1 MIANIFIK
9 RPVTA
14 IVISIVL
21 AITGVICILNLPIDQ
36 YPDITPPVVQ
46 VNGQFTGADAQT
58 VEQTVATPI
67 EQQVNG
73 TPGMEYMQSNNTNN
87 GLMQMNVTFKIGTDI
102 DIATLDVQNRVS
114 IASPLLP
121 AVVSRLGLTVR
132 AVNPSMLMMVAIYA
146 PKGTHEI
153 TFLDNY
159 TNIFVQDALLRVP
172 GVGSINRFTD
182 DFSMRIWMNPE
193 KMAAYSLTPAD
204 VIAALNAQNV
214 QVAAGSAG
222 VPPQTKAQA
231 YELGIL
237 VNGRLS
243 KVTEFQKVVVKTIP
257 ATGELIY
264 LKDVARVE
272 LGKFTFSSNSFVD
285 GKRASY
291 LQIYQAPG
299 SNALETAN
307 GIYAALATLK
317 KSFPADVDYSVP
329 FESVTV
335 VKVSMTD
342 VVHTLLMTLGLVA
355 LVVFLFLQ
363 NWRSTLIP
371 VLAIPV
377 SILGTFCF
385 FIPLGFTI
393 NTLTMFGFVL
403 AIGIVVDDAIIVVEA
418 VQHYIDHEDMSAK
431 EATYMAMKDISAPV
445 IAIALILAAV
455 FVPVG
460 FIPGIVGRLYQQ
472 FAITIAISVMLSAFI
487 ALSLTPALC
496 TLLLKPSPKE
506 GDKKLNWSDRMFGR
520 FNKWFDKVTEKYSNG
535 VKWSIKAS
543 RFIIILLVCIC
554 AGTILLFEHKPTG
567 FIPSEDDGNLYVTFQ
582 LPPASATSQSVDV
595 MTKLMQVISST
606 PGVAH
611 YAALSGL
618 NVITNATNSNCGT
631 IYCQLS
637 PWDDRGKSS
646 EQVPGII
653 GVLRKRIA
661 DAGIKNASIQVI
673 QPSPIPGVGSTVG
686 FSFQIEQ
693 RNTNDDVHQF
703 EKVVNNFITEANKNP
718 AIVNAFTYYTAHTPN
733 FSLTV
738 DRDKCEKLG
747 VNIADV
753 FTTIQ
758 AYMGSLY
765 INDFTTY
772 NRTFHVVVQ
781 ADTMYRALISD
792 MDKYYVRNQAGQM
805 LPLGTLI
812 SYQPVEAAP
821 LISHF
826 NIFRSAEVDGSSG
839 QGYSSTQTLDELKK
853 VADKVLPQGYAY
865 EYSGLSYE
873 EIKAGSTTIYIFIFS
888 ITFVFLFLA
897 ALYESWSVP
906 FSVLLAVPIGAFGA
920 IIALIF
926 LPKITNNVYAQIG
939 LITLIGLAA
948 KNAILIVE
956 FAKVR
961 VDRGEDLM
969 KSTLDAVRLRLR
981 PIVMTSLAFILGVL
995 PLVFA
1000 TGAGAIA
1007 RRTIGY
1013 TVLGGMLAASSLA
1026 IFIVPVL
1033 YVLITKLSYGKKKLA
1048 YLVEH
1053 HEDLMEKARKVE
1065 EQNIDP
1071 ELEYE
1076 IGKDR
1081 ELNGKGQKGDHKEG
1095 TGDMPKT
1102 ITVSDQHLLT
1112 ASHKE
1117 AEEKLLPPG
1126 EEKTELM
1133 LPPGESAPDSGH
1145 LLPPADKNKDSNNG
1159 TNDEN
1164 KPEEDKPVQE

>member
-1 MIANIFIK
+1 MIANTFIK

-21 AITGVICILNLPIDQ
+21 VITGIVSILVLPIDQ

-67 EQQVNG
+67 EEQVNG
-73 TPGMEYMQSNNTNN
+73 TPGMEYMQSNSTNN
-87 GLMQMNVTFKIGTDI
+87 GLMQMNVTFQIGTDI
-102 DIATLDVQNRVS
+102 DVAALDVQNRVS
-114 IASPLLP
+114 IATPLLP

-146 PKGTHEI
+146 PKGTHNI

-159 TNIFVQDALLRVP
+159 TNIFIQDALLRVP
-172 GVGSINRFTD
+172 GVGSINKFTD

-193 KMAAYSLTPAD
+193 KMASYSLTPTD
-204 VIAALNAQNV
+204 VINALTAQNV
-214 QVAAGSAG
+214 QVAAGTAG
-222 VPPQTKAQA
+222 VPPQSPNQT

-243 KVTEFQKVVVKTIP
+243 KVSDFQNIIVKTVP
-257 ATGELIY
+257 ATGELVY

-285 GKRASY
+285 GHRASY

-299 SNALETAN
+299 SNALQTAN
-307 GIYAALATLK
+307 GVYAELAKLK
-317 KSFPADVDYSVP
+317 ESFPADVQYSVP

-335 VKVSMTD
+335 VKVSMED
-342 VVHTLLMTLGLVA
+342 VVGTLLKTLGLVGV
-355 LVVFLFLQ
+355 VVFVFLQ

-371 VLAIPV
+371 ILAIPV
-377 SILGTFCF
+377 SIFGTFCF

-418 VQHYIDHEDMSAK
+418 VQHYIDHEKMSAK
-431 EATYMAMKDISAPV
+431 EATYQAMKDISAPV
-445 IAIALILAAV
+445 VAIALILAAV

-472 FAITIAISVMLSAFI
+472 FAITIAISVIISAFI

-496 TLLLKPSPKE
+496 TLLLKPTDES
-506 GDKKLNWSDRMFGR
+506 KKNKGLTGIFTK
-520 FNKWFDKVTEKYSNG
+520 FNDWFDRVTQKYTNG
-535 VKWSIKAS
+535 VKKSIENSK
-543 RFIIILLVCIC
+543 FIIILLVCVC
-554 AGTILLFEHKPTG
+554 AGAYFMFQSKSSG
-567 FIPSEDDGNLYVTFQ
+567 FIPSEDDGNLYVTYQ
-582 LPPASATSQSVDV
+582 LPPASSTVAAVDV
-595 MTKLMQVISST
+595 MQKLMKVVGST

-618 NVITNATNSNCGT
+618 NVVTNASNSNNGT
-631 IYCQLS
+631 IYCQLA
-637 PWDDRGKSS
+637 PWDERGKTD

-653 GVLRKRIA
+653 GVLQKRIA
-661 DAGIKNASIQVI
+661 DAGIKNADVQVI
-673 QPSPIPGVGSTVG
+673 QPSPLPGVGSTVG
-686 FSFQIEQ
+686 FSMQIEQ
-693 RNTNDDVHQF
+693 RSTNDNLQDF
-703 EKVVNNFITEANKNP
+703 EKVVNKFVDDANHNP
-718 AIVNAFTYYTAHTPN
+718 AISKTFSYYTAHTPN
-733 FSLTV
+733 FNLTV
-738 DRDKCEKLG
+738 DREKCEKLG

-772 NRTFHVVVQ
+772 SRTFHVVVQ
-781 ADTMYRALISD
+781 ADTAYRTLISD
-792 MDKYYVRNQAGQM
+792 IDKYYVRNQAGTM
-805 LPLGTLI
+805 VPLGTVV
-812 SYQPVEAAP
+812 SYSPTVAAP

-826 NIFRSAEVDGSSG
+826 NIFRSAEIDGSNANGHSSNEALAAL
-839 QGYSSTQTLDELKK
+839 QKLAAKDLPEGYT
-853 VADKVLPQGYAY
+853 Y
-865 EYSGLSYE
+865 EFSGLSYE
-873 EIKAGSTTIYIFIFS
+873 EIKAGSTTIYIFMFS

-920 IIALIF
+920 ILALV
-926 LPKITNNVYAQIG
+926 LVPSLTDNVYAQIG

-961 VDRGEDLM
+961 VDMGEELIQ
-969 KSTLDAVRLRLR
+969 STLDAVSLRLR
-981 PIVMTSLAFILGVL
+981 PIIMTSLAFILGVL
-995 PLVFA
+995 PLVLA
-1000 TGAGAIA
+1000 TGAGAVA

-1013 TVLGGMLAASSLA
+1013 TVLGGMLAASTIA
-1026 IFIVPVL
+1026 IFVVPVL
-1033 YVLITKLSYGKKKLA
+1033 YVVITRLSYGKKQLE
-1048 YLVEH
+1048 YLQAH
-1053 HEDLMEKARKVE
+1053 RDDLREKAKKVE
-1065 EQNIDP
+1065 AQNIDP
-1071 ELEYE
+1071 ELEFE
-1076 IGKDR
+1076 IQKSR
-1081 ELNGKGQKGDHKEG
+1081 ELNNPGQ
-1095 TGDMPKT
+1095 
-1102 ITVSDQHLLT
+1102 
-1112 ASHKE
+1112 A
-1117 AEEKLLPPG
+1117 
-1126 EEKTELM
+1126 
-1133 LPPGESAPDSGH
+1133 
-1145 LLPPADKNKDSNNG
+1145 
-1159 TNDEN
+1159 
-1164 KPEEDKPVQE
+1164 

>member
-1 MIANIFIK
+1 MIANTFIK

-14 IVISIVL
+14 IVISIILV
-21 AITGVICILNLPIDQ
+21 ITGVICIFNSPVEQ
-36 YPDITPPVVQ
+36 YPQITPPVVQ
-46 VNGQFTGADAQT
+46 VNGQFTGADALT

-87 GLMQMNVTFKIGTDI
+87 GLMSMNVTFGVGTDI

-114 IASPLLP
+114 IATPLLP
-121 AVVSRLGLTVR
+121 AAVSRLGLTVR
-132 AVNPSMLMMVAIYA
+132 ALNPSMLMMVAIYA
-146 PKGTHEI
+146 PAGTHDI

-172 GVGSINRFTD
+172 GVGSISRFTD
-182 DFSMRIWMNPE
+182 DFSMRIWMDPE
-193 KMAAYSLTPAD
+193 KMASYSLTPTD
-204 VIAALNAQNV
+204 VISALNAQNV

-222 VPPQTKAQA
+222 VPPQQKTQTF
-231 YELGIL
+231 ELGIL

-243 KVTEFQKVVVKTIP
+243 KVSDFENVIVKTNP
-257 ATGELIY
+257 SSGELVY

-285 GKRASY
+285 GKRASC
-291 LQIYQAPG
+291 LLVYQAPG
-299 SNALETAN
+299 SNALRTAN
-307 GIYAALATLK
+307 GVYAVLAQLK
-317 KSFPADVDYSVP
+317 KSFPTDVDYRVP

-335 VKVSMTD
+335 VRVSMSE
-342 VVHTLLMTLGLVA
+342 VVVTLLQALGLVA

-363 NWRSTLIP
+363 NLRTTLIP

-418 VQHYIDHEDMSAK
+418 VQHYMDEHHLSAK
-431 EATYMAMKDISAPV
+431 EATYQAMKDISAPV
-445 IAIALILAAV
+445 VAIALILAAV

-496 TLLLKPSPKE
+496 SLLLKPSSKE
-506 GDKKLNWSDRMFGR
+506 TTSRVASRFFGGFNNWFEKLTDTYSD
-520 FNKWFDKVTEKYSNG
+520 G
-535 VKWSIKAS
+535 VKRSIKAS
-543 RFIIILLVCIC
+543 RYVIILLVSVC
-554 AGTILLFEHKPTG
+554 AATLLLFQNKSTG
-567 FIPSEDDGNLYVTFQ
+567 FIPSEDDGNLYITFQ
-582 LPPASATSQSVDV
+582 LPPASSTAQSVAV
-595 MTKLMQVISST
+595 MTKLMAVIAST
-606 PGVAH
+606 PGVGH

-618 NVITNATNSNCGT
+618 NVVTNATNSNCGT
-631 IYCQLS
+631 IYCQLK
-637 PWDDRGKSS
+637 PWDDRSGSR

-653 GVLRKRIA
+653 RVMQQRII
-661 DAGIKNASIQVI
+661 DAGVTNANVQVI
-673 QPSPIPGVGSTVG
+673 QPSPIPGVGSVVG

-693 RNTNDDVHQF
+693 RNTNDDVHAF
-703 EKVVNNFITEANKNP
+703 EKVVNRFVDEANKNP
-718 AIVNAFTYYTAHTPN
+718 AISHAYSFYSAHTPN
-733 FSLTV
+733 YNLTV
-738 DRDKCEKLG
+738 NRDKCEKLG

-758 AYMGSLY
+758 AYMGSMY
-765 INDFTTY
+765 VNDFTTY
-772 NRTFHVVVQ
+772 NRTFHVVIQ
-781 ADTMYRALISD
+781 ADTMSRTVVSD
-792 MDKYYVRNQAGQM
+792 VDKYYVRNQAGAM
-805 LPLGTLI
+805 VPLGTLI
-812 SYQPVEAAP
+812 SYQPTEAAP

-826 NIFRSAEVDGSSG
+826 NIFRSAEIEGGSPA
-839 QGYSSTQTLDELKK
+839 GYSSTQTLEALKD
-853 VADKVLPQGYAY
+853 VAKKVLPEGYDY

-873 EIKAGSTTIYIFIFS
+873 EIKEGATTIYIFVFS

-920 IIALIF
+920 ILTLTS
-926 LPKITNNVYAQIG
+926 LPSISNNVYAQIG

-961 VDRGEDLM
+961 VDRGEELIQ
-969 KSTLDAVRLRLR
+969 STMEAVRLRLR
-981 PIVMTSLAFILGVL
+981 PIVMTSMAFILGVL

-1007 RRTIGY
+1007 RRTIGF
-1013 TVLGGMLAASSLA
+1013 TVLGGMLAATSIA

-1033 YVLITKLSYGKKKLA
+1033 FVIITRLSYGREKLA
-1048 YLVEH
+1048 YLQAH
-1053 HEDLMEKARKVE
+1053 HEELMEKAKRVE
-1065 EQNIDP
+1065 QQNIDP
-1071 ELEYE
+1071 ELEYDLQRSRE
-1076 IGKDR
+1076 I
-1081 ELNGKGQKGDHKEG
+1081 HK
-1095 TGDMPKT
+1095 
-1102 ITVSDQHLLT
+1102 L
-1112 ASHKE
+1112 
-1117 AEEKLLPPG
+1117 
-1126 EEKTELM
+1126 
-1133 LPPGESAPDSGH
+1133 
-1145 LLPPADKNKDSNNG
+1145 
-1159 TNDEN
+1159 
-1164 KPEEDKPVQE
+1164 VQE

>member
-1 MIANIFIK
+1 MIANTFIK

-21 AITGVICILNLPIDQ
+21 VLTGTICIFNLPIDQ
-36 YPDITPPVVQ
+36 YPDITPPIVQ

-58 VEQTVATPI
+58 VEQTVATPV
-67 EQQVNG
+67 EEQVNG
-73 TPGMEYMQSNNTNN
+73 TPGMEYMQSNSTNN
-87 GLMQMNVTFKIGTDI
+87 GLMSMNVTFNIGTNI
-102 DIATLDVQNRVS
+102 DVAALDVQNRVS
-114 IASPLLP
+114 IATPLLP

-132 AVNPSMLMMVAIYA
+132 AINPSMLMMVAVYA
-146 PKGTHEI
+146 PKNSHNI

-193 KMAAYSLTPAD
+193 KMAAYKLTPAD

-222 VPPQTKAQA
+222 VPPQQSTQTF
-231 YELGIL
+231 ELGIL

-243 KVTEFQKVVVKTIP
+243 KVSEFEQIILKTIP
-257 ATGELIY
+257 GTGELVY

-272 LGKFTFSSNSFVD
+272 LGKFTFASNSFVD
-285 GKRASY
+285 GNRASY

-307 GIYAALATLK
+307 GVYAELAKLK
-317 KSFPADVDYSVP
+317 ESFPADVDYKVP

-335 VKVSMTD
+335 VKVSMND
-342 VVHTLLMTLGLVA
+342 VVHTLLLTLGLVA
-355 LVVFLFLQ
+355 IVVFVFLQ

-418 VQHYIDHEDMSAK
+418 VQHYIDTKKISAK
-431 EATYMAMKDISAPV
+431 EATYLAMKDISAPV

-472 FAITIAISVMLSAFI
+472 FAITIAISVIISAFI

-496 TLLLKPSPKE
+496 TLLLKPTPPTKDMK
-506 GDKKLNWSDRMFGR
+506 GINKLFVK
-520 FNKWFDKVTEKYSNG
+520 FNEWFDKLTEKYTNG
-535 VKWSIKAS
+535 VKRSIKAAKYVVV
-543 RFIIILLVCIC
+543 ILLCIC
-554 AGTILLFEHKPTG
+554 VATYFLFQHKSSG
-567 FIPSEDDGNLYVTFQ
+567 FIPSEDDGNLYITFQ
-582 LPPASATSQSVDV
+582 LPPASSTAQSVEV
-595 MTKLMQVISST
+595 MSKIMKIVGST

-618 NVITNATNSNCGT
+618 NVVNNATNSNSGT
-631 IYCQLS
+631 IYCQLK
-637 PWDDRGKSS
+637 PWDERGKKS

-653 GVLRKRIA
+653 DVMQKRIN
-661 DAGIKNASIQVI
+661 DSGIKNADVEVI
-673 QPSPIPGVGSTVG
+673 QPSPIPGLGATVG
-686 FSFQIEQ
+686 FNLQIEQ
-693 RNTNDDVHQF
+693 RNTTDDIHAF
-703 EKVVNNFITEANKNP
+703 EKVVKQFVAEANKRP
-718 AIVNAFTYYTAHTPN
+718 AITKAFSFFTASTPN
-733 FSLTV
+733 YNLTV
-738 DRDKCEKLG
+738 DREKCEKLG
-747 VNIADV
+747 VNIGDV

-758 AYMGSLY
+758 AFMGSLY

-781 ADTMYRALISD
+781 ADTAFRTMISD
-792 MDKYYVRNQAGQM
+792 MNKYYVRNSDSAM
-805 LPLGTLI
+805 VPLGTLI
-812 SYQPVEAAP
+812 SYTPTEAAP

-826 NIFRSAEVDGSSG
+826 NIFRTAEVDGG
-839 QGYSSTQTLDELKK
+839 AAPGYSNGEAMDALKD
-853 VADKVLPQGYAY
+853 VAAKVLPQGYTY
-865 EYSGLSYE
+865 EFSGMSYE
-873 EIKAGSTTIYIFIFS
+873 EIKAGSATIYIFLFS

-906 FSVLLAVPIGAFGA
+906 FSVMLAVPIGAFGA
-920 IIALIF
+920 ILTLMF
-926 LPKITNNVYAQIG
+926 VPSITNNVYAQIG

-961 VDRGEDLM
+961 VDLGEELIE
-969 KSTLDAVRLRLR
+969 STLEAVKLRLR

-995 PLVFA
+995 PVVLA
-1000 TGAGAIA
+1000 TGAGAVA
-1007 RRTIGY
+1007 RRTIGF
-1013 TVLGGMLAASSLA
+1013 TVLGGMIAASTLA

-1033 YVLITKLSYGKKKLA
+1033 FVIITRFSYGKEKLA
-1048 YLVEH
+1048 YLQAH
-1053 HEDLMEKARKVE
+1053 QKDLQEKAEKVE
-1065 EQNIDP
+1065 AENIDP
-1071 ELEYE
+1071 ELEYDIQHARE
-1076 IGKDR
+1076 RHEEEHGTKTDNVNNDKKD
-1081 ELNGKGQKGDHKEG
+1081 
-1095 TGDMPKT
+1095 
-1102 ITVSDQHLLT
+1102 
-1112 ASHKE
+1112 
-1117 AEEKLLPPG
+1117 
-1126 EEKTELM
+1126 
-1133 LPPGESAPDSGH
+1133 
-1145 LLPPADKNKDSNNG
+1145 DKNKDKKDDDPG
-1159 TNDEN
+1159 IAY
-1164 KPEEDKPVQE
+1164 

>member
-1 MIANIFIK
+1 MIANTFIK

-21 AITGVICILNLPIDQ
+21 VITGTVCILVLPIDQ
-36 YPDITPPVVQ
+36 YPDITPPIVQ

-67 EQQVNG
+67 EEQVNG
-73 TPGMEYMQSNNTNN
+73 TPGMEYMQSNSTNN
-87 GLMQMNVTFKIGTDI
+87 GLMSMNVTFKIGTDI
-102 DIATLDVQNRVS
+102 DVAALDVQNRVS
-114 IASPLLP
+114 IATPLLP

-146 PKGTHEI
+146 PKDSHNI

-159 TNIFVQDALLRVP
+159 TNIFIQDALLRVP
-172 GVGSINRFTD
+172 GVGSISRFTD
-182 DFSMRIWMNPE
+182 DFSMRIWMNPQ
-193 KMAAYSLTPAD
+193 KMASYSLTPSD

-214 QVAAGSAG
+214 QVAAGTAG
-222 VPPQTKAQA
+222 VPPQASTQT

-243 KVTEFQKVVVKTIP
+243 KVSEFENIIVKTIP
-257 ATGELIY
+257 ATGELVY
-264 LKDVARVE
+264 MKDIARVE

-285 GKRASY
+285 GHRASY

-299 SNALETAN
+299 SNALETAK
-307 GIYAALATLK
+307 GVYDALAKLK
-317 KSFPADVDYSVP
+317 ESFPADVAYSVP

-335 VKVSMTD
+335 VKVSMQD
-342 VVHTLLMTLGLVA
+342 VVGTLLKTLALVA
-355 LVVFLFLQ
+355 VVVFLFLQ
-363 NWRSTLIP
+363 TWRSTLIP

-377 SILGTFCF
+377 SIFGTFCF

-418 VQHYIDHEDMSAK
+418 VQHYIDHEKMSAK
-431 EATYMAMKDISAPV
+431 EATYQAMKDISAPV

-472 FAITIAISVMLSAFI
+472 FAITIAISVMISAFI

-496 TLLLKPSPKE
+496 TLLLKPT
-506 GDKKLNWSDRMFGR
+506 DKNRKPNWLDRQFAK
-520 FNKWFDKVTEKYSNG
+520 FNGWFDRVTAKYTKG
-535 VKWSIKAS
+535 VQKSIQGA
-543 RFIIILLVCIC
+543 RYIVILLVCLCI
-554 AGTILLFEHKPTG
+554 GTYFMFQAKPSG

-582 LPPASATSQSVDV
+582 MPPAASTAQSVAL
-595 MTKLMQVISST
+595 MSKLMKVVGTT

-618 NVITNATNSNCGT
+618 NVVTNASNSNNGT
-631 IYCQLS
+631 IYCQLA
-637 PWDDRGKSS
+637 PWEERGTES

-653 GVLRKRIA
+653 GVLQKRIA
-661 DAGIKNASIQVI
+661 DAGLKSADVEVI
-673 QPSPIPGVGSTVG
+673 QPSPLPGLGATVG
-686 FSFQIEQ
+686 FSMQIEQ
-693 RNTNDDVHQF
+693 RSTNDDIHAF
-703 EKVVNNFITEANKNP
+703 EKVVNKFVTEANKNP
-718 AIVNAFTYYTAHTPN
+718 AITKAFSFFTAHTPN
-733 FSLTV
+733 YNLTV
-738 DRDKCEKLG
+738 DREKCEKLG
-747 VNIADV
+747 VNVADV

-781 ADTMYRALISD
+781 ADTAFRTNISE
-792 MDKYYVRNQAGQM
+792 MNKYYVRNQAGTM
-805 LPLGTLI
+805 VPLGTLI
-812 SYQPVEAAP
+812 SYAPTEAAP

-826 NIFRSAEVDGSSG
+826 NIFRTAEIDGSSSA
-839 QGYSSTQTLDELKK
+839 GYSSTDALKALQE
-853 VADKVLPQGYAY
+853 VAGRVLPEGYTY
-865 EYSGLSYE
+865 EFSGLSYE
-873 EIKAGSTTIYIFIFS
+873 EVKAGSTTIYIFMFS

-920 IIALIF
+920 ILALICVPS
-926 LPKITNNVYAQIG
+926 LTNNVYAQIG

-961 VDRGEDLM
+961 VDRGEDLL
-969 KSTLDAVRLRLR
+969 KSTLDAVSLRLR
-981 PIVMTSLAFILGVL
+981 PIIMTSLAFILGVL
-995 PLVFA
+995 PLVLA
-1000 TGAGAIA
+1000 TGAGAVA
-1007 RRTIGY
+1007 RRTIGF
-1013 TVLGGMLAASSLA
+1013 TVLGGMFAASTLA

-1033 YVLITKLSYGKKKLA
+1033 YVIITRVSYGKEKLE
-1048 YLVEH
+1048 YLKEH
-1053 HEDLMEKARKVE
+1053 HEELMEKERKVE

-1071 ELEYE
+1071 ELEFE
-1076 IGKDR
+1076 IQKSRDLGKS
-1081 ELNGKGQKGDHKEG
+1081 DH
-1095 TGDMPKT
+1095 
-1102 ITVSDQHLLT
+1102 I
-1112 ASHKE
+1112 
-1117 AEEKLLPPG
+1117 
-1126 EEKTELM
+1126 
-1133 LPPGESAPDSGH
+1133 
-1145 LLPPADKNKDSNNG
+1145 
-1159 TNDEN
+1159 
-1164 KPEEDKPVQE
+1164 

>member
-1 MIANIFIK
+1 MIANTFIK

-21 AITGVICILNLPIDQ
+21 VITGAICIFNLPIDQ
-36 YPDITPPVVQ
+36 YPDITPPIVQ
-46 VNGQFTGADAQT
+46 VNAQYTGADAQT

-67 EQQVNG
+67 EEQVNG
-73 TPGMEYMQSNNTNN
+73 TPGMEYMQSNSTNN
-87 GLMQMNVTFKIGTDI
+87 GLMSMNVTFNIGTNI
-102 DIATLDVQNRVS
+102 DIAALDVQNRVS
-114 IASPLLP
+114 IATPLIP
-121 AVVSRLGLTVR
+121 PVASRLGITVR
-132 AVNPSMLMMVAIYA
+132 ALNPSMLMMVAVYA
-146 PKGTHEI
+146 PKGSHDI

-182 DFSMRIWMNPE
+182 DFSMRIWMNPN
-193 KMAAYSLTPAD
+193 KMASYGLTPSD
-204 VIAALNAQNV
+204 IIAALNGQNV

-222 VPPQTKAQA
+222 VPPQQKAQTF
-231 YELGIL
+231 EIGIL

-243 KVTEFQKVVVKTIP
+243 KVSEFENIIVKTIP
-257 ATGELIY
+257 ATGGLVY

-291 LQIYQAPG
+291 LLIYQAPG

-307 GIYAALATLK
+307 GIYKELAELK
-317 KSFPADVDYSVP
+317 QFFPADVEYKVP

-335 VKVSMTD
+335 VKVSMLD
-342 VVHTLLMTLGLVA
+342 VVGTLLLTLALVA
-355 LVVFLFLQ
+355 IVVYLFLQ
-363 NWRSTLIP
+363 NLRSTLIP

-377 SILGTFCF
+377 SIFGTFCF

-418 VQHYIDHEDMSAK
+418 VQHYIDEHGMSPK
-431 EATYMAMKDISAPV
+431 EATYYAMKDISAPV
-445 IAIALILAAV
+445 VAIALILAAV

-472 FAITIAISVMLSAFI
+472 FAITIAISVLISAFI

-496 TLLLKPSPKE
+496 TLLLKPTDINKE
-506 GDKKLNWSDRMFGR
+506 AKGL
-520 FNKWFDKVTEKYSNG
+520 NKWFFKFNNWFQSVTDRYSNG
-535 VKWSIKAS
+535 VKKSIKAS
-543 RFIIILLVCIC
+543 RYVIVLLVCIC
-554 AGTILLFEHKPTG
+554 VGAFLLFQHKPSG

-582 LPPASATSQSVDV
+582 LPPASSTNQSVAV
-595 MTKLMQVISST
+595 MNKLMKVVAAT

-618 NVITNATNSNCGT
+618 NVINNATNSNCGT
-631 IYCQLS
+631 VYVQLK
-637 PWDDRGKSS
+637 PWDERSKTS
-646 EQVPGII
+646 ERVPGII
-653 GVLRKRIA
+653 GKMQKRIT
-661 DAGIKNASIQVI
+661 DAGINNANVEVI
-673 QPSPIPGVGSTVG
+673 QPSPIPGVGATVG
-686 FSFQIEQ
+686 FNFQIEQ
-693 RNTNDDVHQF
+693 RNTGDDVHAF
-703 EKVVNNFITEANKNP
+703 ENVVKNFITEANKNP
-718 AIVNAFTYYTAHTPN
+718 AISNAYSFYSAHTPSYN
-733 FSLTV
+733 LTV
-738 DRDKCEKLG
+738 DREKCEKLG
-747 VNIADV
+747 VNISDV

-758 AYMGSLY
+758 AFMGSLY
-765 INDFTTY
+765 VNDFTTY

-781 ADTMYRALISD
+781 ADTVFRSMITD
-792 MDKYYVRNQAGQM
+792 MDKYYVRNASGQM

-812 SYQPVEAAP
+812 SYRPTEAAP

-826 NIFRSAEVDGSSG
+826 NIFRSAEIDGSPAP
-839 QGYSSTQTLDELKK
+839 GYSSTQTIEALK
-853 VADKVLPQGYAY
+853 ATAAKVLPQGYAY
-865 EYSGLSYE
+865 EFSGLSYE
-873 EIKAGSTTIYIFIFS
+873 EIRAGSTTIYIFIFS

-920 IIALIF
+920 ILTLVF
-926 LPKITNNVYAQIG
+926 VPSLTNNVYAQIG

-961 VDRGEDLM
+961 VDRGEELI
-969 KSTLDAVRLRLR
+969 KSTLEAVSLRLR
-981 PIVMTSLAFILGVL
+981 PIVMTSMAFILGVL

-1007 RRTIGY
+1007 RRTIGL
-1013 TVLGGMLAASSLA
+1013 TVFGGMLAATTLA

-1033 YVLITKLSYGKKKLA
+1033 FVVITRLSYGKEKLA
-1048 YLVEH
+1048 WLQAH
-1053 HEDLMEKARKVE
+1053 HEDLMERAKKVE
-1065 EQNIDP
+1065 RQDIDA

-1076 IGKDR
+1076 IQKSR
-1081 ELNGKGQKGDHKEG
+1081 ELHKL
-1095 TGDMPKT
+1095 
-1102 ITVSDQHLLT
+1102 DQ
-1112 ASHKE
+1112 
-1117 AEEKLLPPG
+1117 G
-1126 EEKTELM
+1126 
-1133 LPPGESAPDSGH
+1133 
-1145 LLPPADKNKDSNNG
+1145 
-1159 TNDEN
+1159 
-1164 KPEEDKPVQE
+1164 

>member
-1 MIANIFIK
+1 MIANTFIK

-21 AITGVICILNLPIDQ
+21 VLTGAICILNLPIDQ
-36 YPDITPPVVQ
+36 YPDITPPIVQ

-67 EQQVNG
+67 ESQVNG
-73 TPGMEYMQSNNTNN
+73 TPGMEYMQSNSTNN
-87 GLMQMNVTFKIGTDI
+87 GLMTMNVTFKIGTNI
-102 DIATLDVQNRVS
+102 DVAALDVQNRVS
-114 IASPLLP
+114 IATPLLP

-146 PKGTHEI
+146 PKGTHNI

-159 TNIFVQDALLRVP
+159 TNIFIQDALLRVP

-182 DFSMRIWMNPE
+182 DFSMRIWMNPD
-193 KMAAYSLTPAD
+193 KMAAYSLTPQD
-204 VIAALNAQNV
+204 IIAALNAQNV
-214 QVAAGSAG
+214 QVAAGTAG
-222 VPPQTKAQA
+222 VPPQAPTQT

-243 KVTEFQKVVVKTIP
+243 KASEFENVIVKTIP
-257 ATGELIY
+257 ATGELVY

-299 SNALETAN
+299 SNALETAK
-307 GIYAALATLK
+307 GIYAALAKLK
-317 KSFPADVDYSVP
+317 QTFPSDVEYSVP

-335 VKVSMTD
+335 VKVSMQD
-342 VVHTLLMTLGLVA
+342 VVGTLLKTLGLVA
-355 LVVFLFLQ
+355 VVVFLFLQ

-377 SILGTFCF
+377 SIFGTFCF

-418 VQHYIDHEDMSAK
+418 VQHYIDHDGMSAK
-431 EATYMAMKDISAPV
+431 EATYQAMKDISAPV

-472 FAITIAISVMLSAFI
+472 FAITIAISVIISAFI

-496 TLLLKPSPKE
+496 SLLLKPTDPSKQAK
-506 GDKKLNWSDRMFGR
+506 GLT
-520 FNKWFDKVTEKYSNG
+520 KWFAKFNEWFDRVTAKYTNG
-535 VKWSIKAS
+535 VKKSIQGS
-543 RFIIILLVCIC
+543 RYIVILLVCIC
-554 AGTILLFEHKPTG
+554 AGTYFMFQGKPSG

-582 LPPASATSQSVDV
+582 LPPASSTAESVDV
-595 MTKLMQVISST
+595 MSKVMKVVGST

-618 NVITNATNSNCGT
+618 NVITNASNSNNGT
-631 IYCQLS
+631 IYCQLA
-637 PWDDRGKSS
+637 PWDERNKSS
-646 EQVPGII
+646 EQVPGILN
-653 GVLRKRIA
+653 VMQKRIA
-661 DAGIKNASIQVI
+661 DAGIKNADIEVI
-673 QPSPIPGVGSTVG
+673 QPSPLPGVGTTVG
-686 FSFQIEQ
+686 FSMQIEQ
-693 RNTNDDVHQF
+693 RSTTDDIHAF
-703 EKVVNNFITEANKNP
+703 ERVVNRFVAEANKNP
-718 AIVNAFTYYTAHTPN
+718 AITKAFTFFTAHTPN
-733 FSLTV
+733 YNLNV
-738 DRDKCEKLG
+738 DRQKCEKLG
-747 VNIADV
+747 VNVADV

-758 AYMGSLY
+758 AFMGSLY

-781 ADTMYRALISD
+781 ADTAFRSNIAAMN
-792 MDKYYVRNQAGQM
+792 KYYVRNQAGAM
-805 LPLGTLI
+805 VPLGTLI
-812 SYQPVEAAP
+812 SYSPTEAAP

-826 NIFRSAEVDGSSG
+826 NIFRTAEIDGSSSP
-839 QGYSSTQTLDELKK
+839 GYSSTDALTALQQLAVKD
-853 VADKVLPQGYAY
+853 LPQGYTY
-865 EYSGLSYE
+865 EFSGLSYE
-873 EIKAGSTTIYIFIFS
+873 EVKAGSTTIYIFLFS

-920 IIALIF
+920 ILALV
-926 LPKITNNVYAQIG
+926 LVPSLTNNVYAQIG

-961 VDRGEDLM
+961 VDRGEDLLQ
-969 KSTLDAVRLRLR
+969 STLDAVSLRLR
-981 PIVMTSLAFILGVL
+981 PIIMTSLAFILGVL
-995 PLVFA
+995 PLVLA
-1000 TGAGAIA
+1000 TGAGAVA
-1007 RRTIGY
+1007 RRTIGF
-1013 TVLGGMLAASSLA
+1013 TVLGGMLAASTIA
-1026 IFIVPVL
+1026 IFVVPVL
-1033 YVLITKLSYGKKKLA
+1033 YVIITRFSYGKQRLD
-1048 YLVEH
+1048 YLKAH
-1053 HEDLMEKARKVE
+1053 HQELMEKEKKVE

-1076 IGKDR
+1076 IQKSR
-1081 ELNGKGQKGDHKEG
+1081 ELS
-1095 TGDMPKT
+1095 KT
-1102 ITVSDQHLLT
+1102 DQ
-1112 ASHKE
+1112 A
-1117 AEEKLLPPG
+1117 
-1126 EEKTELM
+1126 
-1133 LPPGESAPDSGH
+1133 
-1145 LLPPADKNKDSNNG
+1145 
-1159 TNDEN
+1159 
-1164 KPEEDKPVQE
+1164 

>member
-1 MIANIFIK
+1 MIANTFIK

-21 AITGVICILNLPIDQ
+21 VLTGTICIFNLPIDQ
-36 YPDITPPVVQ
+36 YPDITPPIVQ

-58 VEQTVATPI
+58 VEQTVATPV
-67 EQQVNG
+67 EEQVNG
-73 TPGMEYMQSNNTNN
+73 TPGMEYMQSNSTNN
-87 GLMQMNVTFKIGTDI
+87 GLMQLNVTFNIGTNI
-102 DIATLDVQNRVS
+102 DVAALDVQNRVS
-114 IASPLLP
+114 IATPLLP
-121 AVVSRLGLTVR
+121 AVASRLGLTVR
-132 AVNPSMLMMVAIYA
+132 ALNPSMLMMVAVYA
-146 PKGTHEI
+146 PAGTHNI
-153 TFLDNY
+153 TFLDNF

-182 DFSMRIWMNPE
+182 DFSMRVWMNPD

-222 VPPQTKAQA
+222 VPPQQKTQI

-243 KVTEFQKVVVKTIP
+243 KVSEFEQIIVKTIP
-257 ATGELIY
+257 ATGELVY

-291 LQIYQAPG
+291 LLIYQAPG

-307 GIYAALATLK
+307 GIYTELAKLK
-317 KSFPADVDYSVP
+317 ETFPADVEYSVP

-335 VKVSMTD
+335 VKVSMQD
-342 VVHTLLMTLGLVA
+342 VVGTLLKTLGLVA
-355 LVVFLFLQ
+355 VVVFLFLQ

-377 SILGTFCF
+377 SIFGTFCF

-418 VQHYIDHEDMSAK
+418 VQLYIDTKGMSAK
-431 EATYMAMKDISAPV
+431 EATYMAMKDISAPIV
-445 IAIALILAAV
+445 AIALILAAV

-472 FAITIAISVMLSAFI
+472 FAITIAISVIISAFI

-496 TLLLKPSPKE
+496 TLLLKPSTTVKE
-506 GDKKLNWSDRMFGR
+506 AKGINKLFFR
-520 FNKWFDKVTEKYSNG
+520 FNAWFDRVTEKYTLG
-535 VKWSIKAS
+535 VKKSIAGAKY
-543 RFIIILLVCIC
+543 IIILLVCIC
-554 AGTILLFEHKPTG
+554 AGAYFLFQQKPSG
-567 FIPSEDDGNLYVTFQ
+567 FIPSEDDGNLYITFQ
-582 LPPASATSQSVDV
+582 LPPASSTAQSINV
-595 MTKLMQVISST
+595 MTQLMEVVAST

-618 NVITNATNSNCGT
+618 NVVNNATNSNCGT
-631 IYCQLS
+631 IYCQLK
-637 PWDDRGKSS
+637 PWDDRSKSG

-653 GVLRKRIA
+653 SVLQKRIA
-661 DAGIKNASIQVI
+661 DKGINNANVEVI
-673 QPSPIPGVGSTVG
+673 QPSPIPGLGATVG
-686 FSFQIEQ
+686 FSLQLEQ
-693 RNTNDDVHQF
+693 RSTNDDVHAF
-703 EKVVNNFITEANKNP
+703 EKVVKDFVAEANKRP
-718 AIVNAFTYYTAHTPN
+718 EISKAFSFFTASTPN
-733 FSLTV
+733 YNLTV
-738 DRDKCEKLG
+738 DREKCEKLG

-781 ADTMYRALISD
+781 ADTAFRSMISNI
-792 MDKYYVRNQAGQM
+792 DKYYVRNQNGDM
-805 LPLGTLI
+805 LPLSTMI
-812 SYQPVEAAP
+812 SYSPVESAP

-826 NIFRSAEVDGSSG
+826 NIFRTAEVDGAPAEGYSSG
-839 QGYSSTQTLDELKK
+839 QAMDALKY
-853 VADKVLPQGYAY
+853 VAAKVLPQGYTT

-873 EIKAGSTTIYIFIFS
+873 EIKAGFATIYIFLFS

-906 FSVLLAVPIGAFGA
+906 FSVMLAVPIGAFGA
-920 IIALIF
+920 ILTLF
-926 LPKITNNVYAQIG
+926 FVPSLTNNVYAQIG

-961 VDRGEDLM
+961 VDAGEELIE
-969 KSTLDAVRLRLR
+969 STLEAVKLRLR

-995 PLVFA
+995 PLVLA
-1000 TGAGAIA
+1000 TGAGAVA
-1007 RRTIGY
+1007 RRTIGF
-1013 TVLGGMLAASSLA
+1013 TVLGGMISASTLA

-1033 YVLITKLSYGKKKLA
+1033 FVLITKFSYGKEKLA
-1048 YLVEH
+1048 YLQEH
-1053 HEDLMEKARKVE
+1053 KERLKEKAMKVE
-1065 EQNIDP
+1065 AQNIDP
-1071 ELEYE
+1071 ELEFE
-1076 IGKDR
+1076 I
-1081 ELNGKGQKGDHKEG
+1081 QKSRDLHKSGD
-1095 TGDMPKT
+1095 T
-1102 ITVSDQHLLT
+1102 
-1112 ASHKE
+1112 
-1117 AEEKLLPPG
+1117 
-1126 EEKTELM
+1126 
-1133 LPPGESAPDSGH
+1133 
-1145 LLPPADKNKDSNNG
+1145 DKH
-1159 TNDEN
+1159 
-1164 KPEEDKPVQE
+1164 

>member
-1 MIANIFIK
+1 MIANTFIK

-14 IVISIVL
+14 IVISVVL
-21 AITGVICILNLPIDQ
+21 VLTGAICIFNLPIDQ
-36 YPDITPPVVQ
+36 YPDITPPIVQ

-58 VEQTVATPI
+58 VEQTVATPV
-67 EQQVNG
+67 EEQVNG
-73 TPGMEYMQSNNTNN
+73 TPGMEYMQSNSTNN
-87 GLMQMNVTFKIGTDI
+87 GLMSMNVTFNIGTNI
-102 DIATLDVQNRVS
+102 DIAALDVQNRVS
-114 IASPLLP
+114 IATPLLP

-132 AVNPSMLMMVAIYA
+132 ALNPSMLMMVAVYA
-146 PKGTHEI
+146 PKGTHNI

-159 TNIFVQDALLRVP
+159 TNIFIQDALLRVP

-182 DFSMRIWMNPE
+182 DFSMRIWMNPD
-193 KMAAYSLTPAD
+193 KMAAYSLTPSD

-222 VPPQTKAQA
+222 VPPQQKTQTF
-231 YELGIL
+231 ELGIL

-243 KVTEFQKVVVKTIP
+243 KVSEFENVIVKTIP
-257 ATGELIY
+257 ATGELVY

-285 GKRASY
+285 GNRASY
-291 LQIYQAPG
+291 LLIYQAPG

-307 GIYAALATLK
+307 GVYAELAKLRA
-317 KSFPADVDYSVP
+317 SFPTDVDCTVP
-329 FESVTV
+329 FEAVTV
-335 VKVSMTD
+335 VKVSMED
-342 VVHTLLMTLGLVA
+342 VVWTLLKTLGLVA
-355 LVVFLFLQ
+355 VVVFLFLQ

-377 SILGTFCF
+377 SIFGTFCF

-418 VQHYIDHEDMSAK
+418 VQHYIDNKQMSAK

-472 FAITIAISVMLSAFI
+472 FAITIAISVIISAFI

-496 TLLLKPSPKE
+496 TLLLKPSGTVKE
-506 GDKKLNWSDRMFGR
+506 AKGL
-520 FNKWFDKVTEKYSNG
+520 NKWFFKFNEWFERITDKYTNG
-535 VKWSIKAS
+535 VKKSIAGAKYVVILLICICVGAYFLFQHKAS
-543 RFIIILLVCIC
+543 
-554 AGTILLFEHKPTG
+554 G

-582 LPPASATSQSVDV
+582 LPPASATTQSIDV
-595 MTKLMQVISST
+595 MTKLMKVVAST

-618 NVITNATNSNCGT
+618 NVVNNATNSNCGT
-631 IYCQLS
+631 IYVQLK
-637 PWDDRGKSS
+637 PWDERSKSVQ
-646 EQVPGII
+646 QVPGII
-653 GVLRKRIA
+653 GEMQKRIA
-661 DAGIKNASIQVI
+661 DAGIKNANVEVI
-673 QPSPIPGVGSTVG
+673 QPSPIPGLGATVG
-686 FSFQIEQ
+686 FSMQIEQ
-693 RNTNDDVHQF
+693 RNTNDDVHAF
-703 EKVVNNFITEANKNP
+703 EKVVKKFVAEANKNP
-718 AIVNAFTYYTAHTPN
+718 AIYKAFSFFTASTPN
-733 FSLTV
+733 YNLVV
-738 DRDKCEKLG
+738 DREKCEKLG

-781 ADTMYRALISD
+781 ADTAFRMMISD
-792 MDKYYVRNQAGQM
+792 MNKYYVRNQAGDM
-805 LPLGTLI
+805 LPLSTVI
-812 SYQPVEAAP
+812 SYTPTEAAP

-826 NIFRSAEVDGSSG
+826 NIFRTAEVDGSPAS
-839 QGYSSTQTLDELKK
+839 GYSSGETMAALKE
-853 VADKVLPQGYAY
+853 VAAKTLPQGYTI
-865 EYSGLSYE
+865 EFSGLSYE
-873 EIKAGSTTIYIFIFS
+873 EIKAGSATIYIFLFS

-906 FSVLLAVPIGAFGA
+906 FSVMLAVPIGAFGA
-920 IIALIF
+920 ILTLF
-926 LPKITNNVYAQIG
+926 FVPSLTNNVYAQIG

-961 VDRGEDLM
+961 VDLGEELIQ
-969 KSTLDAVRLRLR
+969 STLDAVRLRLR
-981 PIVMTSLAFILGVL
+981 PIIMTSLAFILGVM
-995 PLVFA
+995 PLVLA
-1000 TGAGAIA
+1000 TGAGAVA

-1013 TVLGGMLAASSLA
+1013 TVLGGMIAASTLA

-1033 YVLITKLSYGKKKLA
+1033 FVVITRFSYGKKKLTSLQA
-1048 YLVEH
+1048 RQEELK
-1053 HEDLMEKARKVE
+1053 EKAKKVE
-1065 EQNIDP
+1065 AQNIDP

-1076 IGKDR
+1076 I
-1081 ELNGKGQKGDHKEG
+1081 QKSRDLHE
-1095 TGDMPKT
+1095 
-1102 ITVSDQHLLT
+1102 
-1112 ASHKE
+1112 
-1117 AEEKLLPPG
+1117 
-1126 EEKTELM
+1126 
-1133 LPPGESAPDSGH
+1133 
-1145 LLPPADKNKDSNNG
+1145 ADKGIQHVADSSKNQ
-1159 TNDEN
+1159 DRKSE
-1164 KPEEDKPVQE
+1164 